1 VVQSRKCKES
11 IGIISHVCLKFYETY
26 VLVLRVTIGGQLAGE
41 GKKARMGGG
50 IQPPCTLRSF
60 NNR

>member
-1 VVQSRKCKES
+1 MVQSRKCKES
-11 IGIISHVCLKFYETY
+11 LGIISHVCLKFYETY

-41 GKKARMGGG
+41 GEKARMGGR
-50 IQPPCTLRSF
+50 IQPSFTFRSF